1 MSEERAEDRERQ
13 ESGNGH
19 DNPQT
24 PGENNR
30 HSRRENKKHG
40 LSGKQL
46 RAYECLDNLFMLNKI
61 QGALLTQ
68 LEKEIL

>member
-1 MSEERAEDRERQ
+1 MSEERAENREQ
-13 ESGNGH
+13 EENRNGH
-19 DNPQT
+19 DNPQA
-24 PGENNR
+24 PEQNNC
-30 HSRRENKKHG
+30 HSDREKKKHG

-46 RAYECLDNLFMLNKI
+46 RVYECLDNLFMLNKI